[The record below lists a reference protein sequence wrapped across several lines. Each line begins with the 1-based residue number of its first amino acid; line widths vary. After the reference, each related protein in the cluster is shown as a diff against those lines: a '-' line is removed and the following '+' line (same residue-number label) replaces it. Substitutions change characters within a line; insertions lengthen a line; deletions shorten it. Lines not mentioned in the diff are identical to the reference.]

1 MERLFSMFPAGKPG
15 VGLLLLR
22 LVVSL
27 TLIIQAVAYLKDS
40 RNLTFNTWAVVAL
53 MLSCGV
59 CFLVGLL
66 TPATSLVIVLGS
78 LGYALSWVPAP
89 TANLF
94 ESRLAIINVI
104 AIATAILF
112 MGPGAFSIDARLF
125 GRREIFIPH
134 HNGR

>member
-1 MERLFSMFPAGKPG
+1 MFPAGKPG